1 VSEQWGLAESSLS
14 KYERVA
20 KITPDYLWLAYEV
33 AKGQGDLEA
42 ARDYGEMMVS
52 VFPESELTKRYLV
65 QRDSLQN
72 RVVRTVKSSP
82 VNEVESQ
89 QADAQVEK
97 QKQGEKAEQ
106 STTSEA
112 ELDDAGEQ
120 SQRVEP
126 NDDEQTTTST
136 SPSDNEQKQNIEL
149 SEQSDKFHVVKEG
162 ENLYRISLLHNIKMA
177 TLLKWNNLENT
188 GAIIAGQ
195 TLWLVPPNMQEE

>member
-1 VSEQWGLAESSLS
+1 
-14 KYERVA
+14 
-20 KITPDYLWLAYEV
+20 
-33 AKGQGDLEA
+33 
-42 ARDYGEMMVS
+42 MMVS

-97 QKQGEKAEQ
+97 QKQGENAEQ